1 MGVERRSTLLGRCD
15 LAQAI
20 GIKAQRPL
28 GGDRRVK
35 LAHRTR
41 GRIAR
46 VDEGFLALLALARI
60 QCLEIVAAH
69 VDLASHFQHGWHRR
83 NCRIARRLDP
93 QGDLPDGA
101 HILRDVLA
109 HLIGIDTS
117 LATYATSLGRI
128 SRANEEIVARARF
141 RSRDELTEQ
150 ARSWA
155 ESPALTTRPLSW
167 FYLGD
172 LAIHH
177 QDILRGLG
185 RERPIP
191 LPVRDALLREGA
203 FLGAP
208 RLLRYRAVPTD
219 GGRPIGRGQVVRG
232 TSEALALWLTGRRGL
247 EDELTFVEPLAG

>member
-1 MGVERRSTLLGRCD
+1 MDLRFPSEQDFLDERR
-15 LAQAI
+15 
-20 GIKAQRPL
+20 
-28 GGDRRVK
+28 
-35 LAHRTR
+35 
-41 GRIAR
+41 
-46 VDEGFLALLALARI
+46 ALLATIESLTDDEFESAPTL
-60 QCLEIVAAH
+60 CE
-69 VDLASHFQHGWHRR
+69 GW
-83 NCRIARRLDP
+83 AP
-93 QGDLPDGA
+93 
-101 HILRDVLA
+101 RDVLA

-128 SRANEEIVARARF
+128 SRANEEIVARAPF
-141 RSRDELTEQ
+141 RTRDELTEQ

-185 RERPIP
+185 RERPLP

-208 RLLRYRAVPTD
+208 RLLRYRIVPTD
-219 GGRPIGRGQVVRG
+219 GGRPVGRGQVVRG
-232 TSEALALWLTGRRGL
+232 TSEALALWLTGRKGL
-247 EDELTFVEPLAG
+247 EDELTFVEPIAG